1 MNLILGLCLLSK
13 SDTRYFVKSNI
24 FIWTSP
30 TRVVGKWKALMDEV
44 KGDLR
49 IEVIRVMVVLV
60 EVSLRI
66 EARGRRDSS

>member
-1 MNLILGLCLLSK
+1 M
-13 SDTRYFVKSNI
+13 
-24 FIWTSP
+24 
-30 TRVVGKWKALMDEV
+30 VGKWKALMDEV

-49 IEVIRVMVVLV
+49 IEVIGVMVVLV